1 MTKISFII
9 YRISFCCIMPRG
21 QGRTNCAVEIHF
33 NHPLDSIEEIKNLSE
48 IEPVRENIINFTTSL
63 LSLANVKL
71 DANLLIRHVLQN
83 YTKEIF
89 VESVCHASDHMAI
102 FEKSN
107 LISNLFFQDS

>member
-1 MTKISFII
+1 MLHNAKRIRETKLS
-9 YRISFCCIMPRG
+9 YG
-21 QGRTNCAVEIHF
+21 VEINY
-33 NHPLDSIEEIKNLSE
+33 NHPIDSIEEIKTLSE
-48 IEPVRENIINFTTSL
+48 IKPIREKIITFATSL

-71 DANLLIRHVLQN
+71 DANLLIRQVLQN